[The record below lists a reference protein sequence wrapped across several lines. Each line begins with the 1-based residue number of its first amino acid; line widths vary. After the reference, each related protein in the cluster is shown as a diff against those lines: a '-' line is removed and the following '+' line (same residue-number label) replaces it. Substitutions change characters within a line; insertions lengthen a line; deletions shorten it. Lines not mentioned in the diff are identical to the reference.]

1 MRKVR
6 NLNKYILG
14 TSKGDTSVA
23 IVKVKTANGLQKKW
37 KFLEKKLAYTI
48 SSVTRNFSKD
58 ISQGILEK

>member
-37 KFLEKKLAYTI
+37 KFLEKKLAYII
-48 SSVTRNFSKD
+48 SSVT
-58 ISQGILEK
+58 